1 MFDIANPC
9 RGICEVNNK
18 GYCKGC
24 LRKREE
30 RFHWNEFTPFQ
41 KQLIVNLC
49 ARRRAKALAAM
60 RQAECQT
67 TLSETEESD
76 IPQLD
81 LFATTDTSDISSV
94 IPPATNEASSPRDAS
109 ATVVTTASEPKD
121 QYDLF

>member
-49 ARRRAKALAAM
+49 ERRRAKALAAM

-81 LFATTDTSDISSV
+81 LFTATDTSDISSV
-94 IPPATNEASSPRDAS
+94 TPPATNEESSPQNTS
-109 ATVVTTASEPKD
+109 GSVVTTASEPKD